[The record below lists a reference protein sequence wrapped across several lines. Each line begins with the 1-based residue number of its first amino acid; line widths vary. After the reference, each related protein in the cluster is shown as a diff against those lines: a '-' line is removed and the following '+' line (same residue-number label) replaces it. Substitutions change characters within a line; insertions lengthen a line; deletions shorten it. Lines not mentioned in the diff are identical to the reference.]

1 MIKKLGK
8 YELLKKLGEG
18 ASSTVYLGRDPFA
31 QREVAIKV
39 ASPEVLGDP
48 KKGKLYTNLFLNEAS
63 LAGKLRHPHIVQI
76 YDAVVAEK
84 LCYIVMEYVA
94 GSTLEAHARPGHL
107 LAVDRIVELIFKCT
121 RALAFAH
128 RIGITHR
135 DIKPANLLLTGE
147 SGIKDLEIKISDF
160 GAAITHHHNERTQ
173 ISGIGSPAYMS
184 TEQIL
189 ELALDHRT
197 DIYSLGVVM
206 FQLLT
211 GRLPFEADNQFNMVY
226 QVMHSATPKPS
237 SLRAELPP
245 VLDVIVD
252 KAMAKDRDA
261 RYQTWEEF
269 ANDLAQAVRNRQ
281 LALPRAEFAD
291 TEKFAALRALPFFRD
306 FSDIEIWEVLRFSHW
321 QRVAP
326 GTTIIREG
334 DAGNFF
340 CFLAAGELQVSKAG
354 KTLNTLNPGACFGEM
369 AVISRQARV
378 RSADVTAL
386 TVADIVTVRGEALQ
400 RASEGCRMHFYQG
413 FLGVLAARLAL
424 ANQRLTEL

>member
-8 YELLKKLGEG
+8 YELFKKLGEG

-31 QREVAIKV
+31 QRDVAIKV
-39 ASPEVLGDP
+39 ASPEVLSDP

-63 LAGKLRHPHIVQI
+63 LVGKLRHPHIVQI
-76 YDAVVAEK
+76 YDAVVTEK

-94 GSTLEAHARPGHL
+94 GGTLEEHAHPGHL
-107 LAVDRIVELIFKCT
+107 LAVDRVVELIFKCT

-128 RIGITHR
+128 RIGVTHR
-135 DIKPANLLLTGE
+135 DIKPANLLITGD
-147 SGIKDLEIKISDF
+147 SEIKISDF
-160 GAAITHHHNERTQ
+160 GAAITNHHNERTQ
-173 ISGIGSPAYMS
+173 VSAIGSPAYMS

-226 QVMHSATPKPS
+226 QIMHSDTPKPS
-237 SLRAELPP
+237 SLRPELPP
-245 VLDVIVD
+245 VLDVIVG
-252 KAMAKDRDA
+252 KAMTKDRDA

-281 LALPRAEFAD
+281 LLMPRAEFAD
-291 TEKFAALRALPFFRD
+291 TEKFATLRALPFFSD
-306 FSDIEIWEVLRFSHW
+306 FSDVEIWEALRFSQW
-321 QRVAP
+321 QHVAP
-326 GTTIIREG
+326 GTVIMRDGE
-334 DAGNFF
+334 AGNFF

-354 KTLNTLNPGACFGEM
+354 KTLNTLSQGACFGEM
-369 AVISRQARV
+369 AVINRQTPLRG
-378 RSADVTAL
+378 ADVSAL
-386 TVADIVTVRGEALQ
+386 SAADIITIRGEALQ
-400 RASEGCRMHFYQG
+400 KASANCRMHFYQS
-413 FLGVLAARLAL
+413 FLEVIAARLSA
-424 ANQRLTEL
+424 ANQRLTDF